1 MIKAGSQGMFSAKG
15 RMTIHLFPQFQG
27 ERKLETKRPEVSYT
41 LGREKRARLEKKKKD
56 EFFFYNILDYNKEAE
71 AKLRDTTYIK
81 QVVPHSPVRR
91 SAHRQVQAT
100 LQGRLGRHQG
110 HGPLRLSCA

>member
-27 ERKLETKRPEVSYT
+27 ERKPESKKPEASNKV
-41 LGREKRARLEKKKKD
+41 GREKRARLEKKKKD

-81 QVVPHSPVRR
+81 QVAADSPVRCA
-91 SAHRQVQAT
+91 AHRQVQAAV
-100 LQGRLGRHQG
+100 QGGLGRHQR
-110 HGPLRLSCA
+110 HGPVHRAGP